1 MRLRHNAPVDEE
13 RAQGK
18 GRFPMNMKKWG
29 VVAVAGALFASLA
42 LFGCSSNSNQQASTS
57 SSSASDT
64 GYTLVE
70 DGKLTVA
77 ASLDFP
83 PFENLNG
90 DVPEGFEVELM
101 GLLAEELDLECTYLP
116 STKFDT
122 IVPLIQTGGKADVG
136 VSGIT
141 ITDERLEQVDFTE
154 PVCDVNQSITV
165 LQSSGITEV
174 SQLEGKKIGAQSG
187 TTGYE
192 WAAENVK
199 NAEVIAFDEMTAV
212 FAALQSGQIDAVA
225 VDLPVANYYV
235 KSYTDCQ
242 VIAEIP
248 TGEQYGIAVSKDNP
262 ELTAAL
268 NKALQAVRD
277 NGKYDELASKWIQ

>member
-1 MRLRHNAPVDEE
+1 MT
-13 RAQGK
+13 
-18 GRFPMNMKKWG
+18 FKKWG
-29 VVAVAGALFASLA
+29 ALIAAGALAAALT
-42 LFGCSSNSNQQASTS
+42 LFGCSSGGENAQSTS
-57 SSSASDT
+57 EPASDS
-64 GYTLVE
+64 GYTLIE

-90 DVPEGFEVELM
+90 DQPEGFEVDLM
-101 GLLAEELDLECTYLP
+101 KALAAEMDLECNYLP

-141 ITDERLEQVDFTE
+141 ITDDRLEDVDFTE
-154 PVCDVNQSITV
+154 PVCDVNQSLTV
-165 LQSSGITEV
+165 LTGSGYTAADD
-174 SQLEGKKIGAQSG
+174 LAGKKVGAQTG

-192 WAAENVK
+192 WAAENIKDV
-199 NAEVIAFDEMTAV
+199 EVVGFDEMTAV

-235 KSYTDCQ
+235 KNAYTDCE
-242 VIAEIP
+242 VIQEIP
-248 TGEQYGIAVSKDNP
+248 TGEQYAIAVSKDNP
-262 ELTAAL
+262 ELTKAL

-277 NGKYDELASKWIQ
+277 NGKYDEIAAQWIR

>member
-1 MRLRHNAPVDEE
+1 
-13 RAQGK
+13 
-18 GRFPMNMKKWG
+18 MKIKTWAA
-29 VVAVAGALFASLA
+29 VVAAGALAASLA
-42 LFGCSSNSNQQASTS
+42 LFGCSSGGEGSSQS
-57 SSSASDT
+57 SSSGASDST
-64 GYTLVE
+64 YTLIN

-90 DVPEGFEVELM
+90 DAPEGFAVELM
-101 GLLAEELDLECTYLP
+101 GLLAEEMGLECEYLP

-136 VSGIT
+136 VSSFT
-141 ITDERLEQVDFTE
+141 VTDERLDQVDFTDTY
-154 PVCDVNQSITV
+154 CDVNQSITV
-165 LQSSGITEV
+165 RSDSGIADV
-174 SQLEGKKIGAQSG
+174 DQLEGKKIGAQSG

-199 NAEVIAFDEMTAV
+199 DAEVVAFDEMTAV
-212 FAALQSGQIDAVA
+212 FAALDSGQIDAVS

-235 KSYTDCQ
+235 KSYKDCQ
-242 VIAEIP
+242 VIKEIP
-248 TGEQYGIAVSKDNP
+248 TGEQYAVAVSKDNP
-262 ELTAAL
+262 ALTEAL

-277 NGKYDELASKWIQ
+277 NGKYDELAAKWLQ

>member
-1 MRLRHNAPVDEE
+1 
-13 RAQGK
+13 
-18 GRFPMNMKKWG
+18 MKLKKCAAF
-29 VVAVAGALFASLA
+29 VAAGALAAALT
-42 LFGCSSNSNQQASTS
+42 LFGCSSGGENSEVASG
-57 SSSASDT
+57 SSADS
-64 GYTLVE
+64 GYTLIN

-90 DVPEGFEVELM
+90 DQPEGFAVDLM
-101 GLLAEELDLECTYLP
+101 GLLAEELGLECEYLP

-136 VSGIT
+136 VSSFT
-141 ITDERLEQVDFTE
+141 VTDDRLEQVDFTE
-154 PVCDVNQSITV
+154 TYCDVNQSITV
-165 LQSSGITEV
+165 LKDSGITEV
-174 SQLEGKKIGAQSG
+174 SQLEGKKIGGQSG

-199 NAEVIAFDEMTAV
+199 DAEVVAFDEMTAV

-225 VDLPVANYYV
+225 VDQPVANYYV
-235 KSYTDCQ
+235 KTAYTDCE
-242 VIAEIP
+242 VIETIP
-248 TGEQYGIAVSKDNP
+248 TGEQYAIAVNKDNP

-268 NKALQAVRD
+268 DKALKAVRD
-277 NGKYDELASKWIQ
+277 NGKYAELEAKWLQ

>member
-1 MRLRHNAPVDEE
+1 
-13 RAQGK
+13 
-18 GRFPMNMKKWG
+18 MNIKKWG
-29 VVAVAGALFASLA
+29 ALIAAGVLAASPT
-42 LFGCSSNSNQQASTS
+42 LFGCSSGGDQGSTT
-57 SSSASDT
+57 SASGTDT
-64 GYTLVE
+64 GYTLIN

-90 DVPEGFEVELM
+90 DKPEGFAVDLM
-101 GLLAEELDLECTYLP
+101 GLLAEELDLEINYLP

-122 IVPLIQTGGKADVG
+122 IVPLVQTGGKTDVG
-136 VSGIT
+136 VSSFT
-141 ITDERLEQVDFTE
+141 ITDKRLQQVDFTDTY
-154 PVCDVNQSITV
+154 CNVNQSITV
-165 LQSSGITEV
+165 RSDSGITDV
-174 SQLEGKKIGAQSG
+174 SQLEGKKIGAQTG

-192 WAAENVK
+192 WAAENIKDV
-199 NAEVIAFDEMTAV
+199 EMVGFDEMTAV

-242 VIAEIP
+242 VIKEIP
-248 TGEQYGIAVSKDNP
+248 TGEQYAIAVSKENP
-262 ELTAAL
+262 ELTKAL

-277 NGKYDELASKWIQ
+277 NGKYDELVAKWLE